1 MICLFILVSFSKQ
14 GKAANV
20 RSYGDEG
27 LSRSLNE
34 VLGLLP
40 DDYLRSFKGVVTFE
54 PELFKTDEEMAA
66 ENFCTLA
73 STLTFSRNQKK
84 KILISKRLI
93 ELSEIDHKSYPCSH
107 RTYSQLLKGVLIREL
122 TFLKDRGE
130 RISAEADFQRI
141 VGVMKVSKNLKKR
154 IINHNASASLEPKEF
169 RSLQDAFAINMTH
182 LILDP
187 EFECRKPAI
196 AAFLAKKTGVQLLG
210 HCKKNYEVLIQSAHP
225 EDNYRG
231 TSLISP
237 ERVYQV
243 HYLFAGKGKA
253 LMSRWGHAMF
263 RLVVC
268 APTRKVPGPECIRDV
283 SHHVVLSYRASM
295 NDIEINY
302 AKGLFGGYSSQMFVF
317 RFLEVVQE
325 YTKHELRDLY
335 SVPLKLNAEE
345 KREFL
350 DLALERFWTY
360 EGEYF
365 FLNNNCGTEAVKHLG
380 TALGDEE
387 AKLLGSLTPLKI
399 FKDIKK
405 HQERLSERALDLSR
419 NDLVKEGVLTESFY
433 DSINDTFQYLK
444 PHFAVFEFKNLDS
457 FLKKSKARDRYDD
470 YRSFFQT
477 TAPENS
483 QEIKQILL
491 KAVFLERYIA
501 GRFMKDFLDRVMVKI
516 HQDKEL
522 KTRVSELAREIP
534 SLTLKPWDV
543 VKSSYGVPSIEEMN
557 QFSEFNQMRERS
569 LRGDRR
575 SSG

>member
-1 MICLFILVSFSKQ
+1 
-14 GKAANV
+14 
-20 RSYGDEG
+20 
-27 LSRSLNE
+27 
-34 VLGLLP
+34 
-40 DDYLRSFKGVVTFE
+40 
-54 PELFKTDEEMAA
+54 
-66 ENFCTLA
+66 
-73 STLTFSRNQKK
+73 
-84 KILISKRLI
+84 
-93 ELSEIDHKSYPCSH
+93 
-107 RTYSQLLKGVLIREL
+107 
-122 TFLKDRGE
+122 
-130 RISAEADFQRI
+130 
-141 VGVMKVSKNLKKR
+141 
-154 IINHNASASLEPKEF
+154 
-169 RSLQDAFAINMTH
+169 
-182 LILDP
+182 
-187 EFECRKPAI
+187 
-196 AAFLAKKTGVQLLG
+196 
-210 HCKKNYEVLIQSAHP
+210 
-225 EDNYRG
+225 
-231 TSLISP
+231 
-237 ERVYQV
+237 
-243 HYLFAGKGKA
+243 
-253 LMSRWGHAMF
+253 MSRWGHAMF

-405 HQERLSERALDLSR
+405 HQERLSERTLDLSR

-501 GRFMKDFLDRVMVKI
+501 GRFMKDFLDRVMDKI

-522 KTRVSELAREIP
+522 KTRASELAREIP

-543 VKSSYGVPSIEEMN
+543 VKSSYGVPSLEEMN
-557 QFSEFNQMRERS
+557 QFSEFNQMREREVS
-569 LRGDRR
+569 AVIEDQVVKIHALFSQKDFQREFEELEALKQVKALLVEKIQRLTKL
-575 SSG
+575 